1 MTQSPLE
8 VHAAR
13 GWLRGFA
20 VFALF
25 LGVFFVALFVVTG
38 ANPFDGRFF
47 SVLTFVV
54 AVLSI
59 GGSLIMWRMSG
70 WKEWLLRIDD
80 SGIGFR
86 SNTALG
92 GLRQP
97 RHIPWDDFAR
107 AEFVTGPK
115 ATQGL
120 ELRNTEGMVGKV
132 VLSHIT
138 VGFPQI
144 IERLEEALAQA
155 GVCFKRTGWDVILF
169 DQVVIERDD
178 TP

>member
-8 VHAAR
+8 VYVAR
-13 GWLRGFA
+13 VWLRTFA
-20 VFALF
+20 AFGVL

-47 SVLTFVV
+47 SVLTLVA

-59 GGSLIMWRMSG
+59 GAGLILWRMSR
-70 WKEWLLRIDD
+70 WKEWLLRIDN

-86 SNTALG
+86 TKTLLG
-92 GLRQP
+92 GLGQP
-97 RHIPWDDFAR
+97 RHIPWEDFAR
-107 AEFVTGPK
+107 AEFVSAPK
-115 ATQGL
+115 AAQGL

-132 VLSHIT
+132 PVSQIT

-144 IERLEEALAQA
+144 IERLENGLKVS
-155 GVCFKRTGWDVILF
+155 GVPFKRSGWDVVLF
-169 DQVVIERDD
+169 DRVVIERDE
-178 TP
+178 PL